1 MNSETI
7 KQTREK
13 VLSLIESEFE
23 SDAAFEREMGL
34 QSKTVNNW
42 RRERSSSFMKMLPKL
57 AEGFEVSVGEL
68 LAMPITHDT
77 SELSEDEIDDGV
89 HRARTRS
96 PKIEAGRNIQEPA
109 GKQRIIVQKRKNKQ
123 NQQQNIERETAFAR
137 T

>member
-13 VLSLIESEFE
+13 VLSLIESEYE

-57 AEGFEVSVGEL
+57 ADGFEVSVGEL
-68 LAMPITHDT
+68 LSMPITRDT
-77 SELSEDEIDDGV
+77 SELSDDEV
-89 HRARTRS
+89 ELLSLYRKCAVLS
-96 PKIEAGRNIQEPA
+96 PKQKIAL
-109 GKQRIIVQKRKNKQ
+109 GKTLETVINLYLSSAPEKKGGKKR
-123 NQQQNIERETAFAR
+123 EV
-137 T
+137 